1 MESLSPYAERNGH
14 DTMTIHK
21 RRLSTNIAFI
31 VLHVTPRCA
40 SQSST
45 LESDGMICAPRVEG
59 DRRICGQLERGIDN
73 SDSRCEDMTGT
84 IRYILLMRHA
94 LVGIIK

>member
-1 MESLSPYAERNGH
+1 
-14 DTMTIHK
+14 
-21 RRLSTNIAFI
+21 
-31 VLHVTPRCA
+31 
-40 SQSST
+40 
-45 LESDGMICAPRVEG
+45 MICAHRVGVDG
-59 DRRICGQLERGIDN
+59 DWRICGQLERGIDN